1 MKLPLSVDVEIDHRS
16 QLMLPNPLP
25 PPPLA
30 DPAQDSLGGDSKVL
44 MFVCVSPAESDA
56 SESLC
61 SLNFAGRVRN
71 VELGPAKRKAETA
84 GAAGAGKALEQAREQ
99 ARKAQEEADRRE
111 ARIRQLEAELQQ
123 QAGAGSRPAPP
134 LPRFGADAS
143 EALPKFSRSSRFSL
157 FMCSFCYLCAARAL
171 FTPARLTAFPAASA
185 AAAAKA
191 DLEKKLALASKASA
205 DAQALNPRMDRWGG
219 EHEHA
224 YPFIIQTFLGPKM
237 TFCLTSL
244 TARPLMRA
252 CL

>member
-1 MKLPLSVDVEIDHRS
+1 
-16 QLMLPNPLP
+16 
-25 PPPLA
+25 
-30 DPAQDSLGGDSKVL
+30 

-123 QAGAGSRPAPP
+123 QAGAGSRPSSP
-134 LPRFGADAS
+134 LLRPLGADAS
-143 EALPKFSRSSRFSL
+143 AALPKFSCSSRFSL
-157 FMCSFCYLCAARAL
+157 FICSFCYLCAARAL

-219 EHEHA
+219 PDDEHEHA
-224 YPFIIQTFLGPKM
+224 SHPAHIADSYHNSCLSLSRLSHPETFW
-237 TFCLTSL
+237 TSCLISL
-244 TARPLMRA
+244 LFSPLLRA
-252 CL
+252 